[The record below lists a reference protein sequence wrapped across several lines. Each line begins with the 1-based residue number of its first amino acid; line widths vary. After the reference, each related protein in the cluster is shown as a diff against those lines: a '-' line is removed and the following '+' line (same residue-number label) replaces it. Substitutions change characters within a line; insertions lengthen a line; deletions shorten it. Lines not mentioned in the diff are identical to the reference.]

1 MGAALEERDAARHS
15 LAGWQV
21 ICVGRKEIWDLQRK
35 ALEEGGNVRTG
46 LEDTFYLPNGEK
58 ARNNGELVESLAEI
72 TREVGR
78 EIAAAEEARQIL
90 GLEN

>member
-1 MGAALEERDAARHS
+1 MMDGTH
-15 LAGWQV
+15 WQV
-21 ICVGRKEIWDLQRK
+21 ICVGRQEVWDLQRK

-58 ARNNGELVESLAEI
+58 AGSNGELVEALATI

-78 EIAAAEEARQIL
+78 DIASAAEARQIL
-90 GLEN
+90 GIEN